1 MKQFK
6 KTFSAIDMTQ
16 GTPWRKLLLFAVP
29 LLIGN
34 IFQQFYSIADAI
46 ILGQFVG
53 DYALAAVGSSMPIF
67 FLIMVLLMGVSIGTG
82 IMVSQYFGAKRRDEL
97 SHTIGNCI
105 TITAILGVS
114 MMLLGPFA
122 TRPLLTLLDTPPE
135 IINDSVAYMNILLWG
150 VLGLAFF
157 NILSGILRGLG
168 DAFSSLLYLA
178 IACLL
183 NVALNFLFIA
193 VLGWGVASVAVGT
206 VISQGFSS
214 VLCLMR
220 LMKMRETFDMGWQY
234 LRPKKQY
241 SRQILKL
248 GIFTGAS
255 QAIVAVAMI
264 VVQPLVNSF
273 GPLFIATSVIVMRI
287 DALVMMPIF
296 SFGNAMTVFAGQ
308 NMGAGKIDRIEQATK
323 QNVMMAAGTSIVLI
337 MVILIFGRSI
347 AGAFTQTQ
355 EVIDLSQRMI
365 RILAPGFVAF
375 SIAMVLW
382 GTVRGSG
389 DVVSPLWSSLVNTL
403 VIRVPTAFLFV
414 HLIGEPQALMYSMV
428 AAWTVN
434 MILAIIVYRIGKWRT
449 KKLVR
454 PSAVPKG
461 EGDGK
466 QE

>member
-1 MKQFK
+1 MKQLI
-6 KTFSAIDMTQ
+6 KTFSSIDMTI
-16 GTPWRKLLLFAVP
+16 GTPWKKLLLFAVP

-67 FLIMVLLMGVSIGTG
+67 SLIMVLLMGISIGTG
-82 IMVSQYFGAKRRDEL
+82 IMVSQYFGGKRREDL

-105 TITAILGVS
+105 TITAILSVS
-114 MMLLGPFA
+114 MMLIGPLA
-122 TRPLLTLLDTPPE
+122 TRPLLILLDTPSE
-135 IINDSVAYMNILLWG
+135 ILNDSVAYMNILLWG
-150 VLGLAFF
+150 VLGLAYF

-183 NVALNFLFIA
+183 NVVLNFLFIA
-193 VLGWGVASVAVGT
+193 VFGWGVASVAVGT
-206 VISQGFSS
+206 VIAQGISS
-214 VLCLMR
+214 ILCLSR
-220 LMKMRETFDMGWQY
+220 LMKMRETFDMGWKY
-234 LRPKKQY
+234 LPLKKQY
-241 SRQILKL
+241 SKQILKL
-248 GIFTGAS
+248 GVFTGAS
-255 QAIVAVAMI
+255 QAIIAVAMI

-323 QNVMMAAGTSIVLI
+323 QNVIMAMGTSIVLVI
-337 MVILIFGRSI
+337 VILVFGRFI

-355 EVIDLSQRMI
+355 EVIDLSQRML
-365 RILAPGFVAF
+365 RILAPGFIAF
-375 SIAMVLW
+375 SVAMVLW
-382 GTVRGSG
+382 GTIRGSG

-403 VIRVPTAFLFV
+403 VIRMPTAFLFV

-428 AAWTVN
+428 SAWTVN
-434 MILAIIVYRIGKWRT
+434 MILSIIVYRIGKWRT

-454 PSAVPKG
+454 TSAAAEDESDV
-461 EGDGK
+461 E
-466 QE
+466 